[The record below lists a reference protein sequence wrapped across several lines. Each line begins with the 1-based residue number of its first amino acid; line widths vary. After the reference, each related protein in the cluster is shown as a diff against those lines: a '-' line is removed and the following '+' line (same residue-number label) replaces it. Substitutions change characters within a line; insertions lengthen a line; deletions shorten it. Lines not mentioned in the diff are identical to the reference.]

1 MTEANSDD
9 SMMWSRRFR
18 MEREASWYRL
28 EDLLERAVSKSA
40 KTLSDDE
47 LLELPRVYRSTL
59 SSLSVARATSLDK
72 DLISYLESLCTRA
85 YFFIYGTRST
95 LSEKIIGFLRGDWS
109 QAVRS
114 IWVETLV
121 SFVITLLG
129 GLAAFMLVQADPDWY
144 YSFMPELLANG
155 RTPAASTES
164 LRAGL
169 YDGQDG
175 AGYTLFATSL
185 FTHNATV
192 AIFAFALGFA
202 FCAPTIMLLL
212 YNGCVFG
219 AFVSLYVQRDLGY
232 EVGGWLLIHGVTEL
246 FAIILAGAAG
256 LKIGWAIIS
265 PGDAS
270 RTVAAAKAGQQAA
283 LVLAGV
289 IIMLLIAGLIEGF
302 GRQLIV
308 DDVARYGIAALSAVI
323 WGVYFYLPGVF
334 RKNHG

>member
-1 MTEANSDD
+1 MTDAGSEDI
-9 SMMWSRRFR
+9 MLWSRRFR
-18 MEREASWYRL
+18 VEREASWYRL
-28 EDLLERAVSKSA
+28 EDLLDRAVSKSA
-40 KTLSDDE
+40 KSLSDDE

-95 LSEKIIGFLRGDWS
+95 LSEKVIGFLRGDWS
-109 QAVRS
+109 KAVRS
-114 IWVETLV
+114 IWVETLI
-121 SFVITLLG
+121 SFAITLLG
-129 GLAAFMLVQADPDWY
+129 GIAAFMLVQADPDWY

-155 RTPAASTES
+155 RTPAASTEN

-169 YDGQDG
+169 YDGQDES
-175 AGYTLFATSL
+175 GYTLFATSL

-212 YNGCVFG
+212 YNGCILG
-219 AFVSLYVQRDLGY
+219 AFFSLYVQRGLGF
-232 EVGGWLLIHGVTEL
+232 ELGGWLLIHGVTEL

-256 LKIGWAIIS
+256 LKIGWSIIS
-265 PGDAS
+265 PGELS
-270 RTVAAAKAGQQAA
+270 RSVAAANAGQQAA

-289 IIMLLIAGLIEGF
+289 IIMLLFAGILEGF
-302 GRQLIV
+302 GRQLII
-308 DDVARYGIAALSAVI
+308 DDAARYGVAAFTAVI
-323 WGVYFYLPGVF
+323 WGAYFYLPGLL
-334 RKNHG
+334 REQHG